1 MKPISKILV
10 LSAFI
15 ILLAGA
21 CSRKAQSESEE
32 SYGVSDNDSLS
43 ILSNTEEIMKS
54 FQEEHFDEAL
64 SKLYV
69 FNSSDTTVSP
79 LPDETVA
86 QLRNRSRIFPVKD
99 FKVKEAVFK
108 EPLYN
113 VIVYDVI
120 FGEPSPDNCEVPI
133 TKMAFNVIN
142 INGNFYV
149 TIMDQPTLK

>member
-1 MKPISKILV
+1 M
-10 LSAFI
+10 
-15 ILLAGA
+15 
-21 CSRKAQSESEE
+21 R
-32 SYGVSDNDSLS
+32 
-43 ILSNTEEIMKS
+43 S

-69 FNSSDTTVSP
+69 FDSADTTVSP
-79 LPDETVA
+79 LPDEIAV

-120 FGEPSPDNCEVPI
+120 FGEPSPDNCEVPT

-142 INGNFYV
+142 INGDFYV

>member
-1 MKPISKILV
+1 MKPNSKL
-10 LSAFI
+10 LALLAFI

-21 CSRKAQSESEE
+21 CSHKAQTEGEE

-43 ILSNTEEIMKS
+43 ILSNTEEIMES
-54 FQEEHFDEAL
+54 FQEERFDEAL

-69 FNSSDTTVSP
+69 FDSSDTTVSP
-79 LPDETVA
+79 IPDEIAA

-120 FGEPSPDNCEVPI
+120 FGEPSPDNCEVPT